1 MKVKWLLVAG
11 LVILVAGL
19 ALAGCTPGSPSL
31 GGATSDMQFSLSSQ
45 QQGIWV
51 SGQGKVTAVPD
62 VANLRLGVEAQA
74 ASVALAQAQ
83 AAEAMDRVMAALTDN
98 GVAKNDIETQY
109 FNIRKITRWD
119 KDREQEVVTGY
130 RVTNMVNAK
139 IREVDKAAAVIDA
152 VAGAGGDLVRVDSIS
167 FSIDDPTQY
176 QEEAREK
183 AMAEAKDKAGQM
195 AKLAK
200 VSLGKPTYISE
211 SSYAPPPIYR
221 EAFIADGAMPAA
233 APETPI
239 SPGEMEIT
247 VNVQIA
253 YAIR

>member
-1 MKVKWLLVAG
+1 MKGKWLVVSG
-11 LVILVAGL
+11 LVILVASL
-19 ALAGCTPGSPSL
+19 ALAGCTAGGPSL
-31 GGATSDMQFSLSSQ
+31 GNVPSDVQFSLNSQ

-51 SGQGKVTAVPD
+51 SGQGKVTVAPD

-74 ASVALAQAQ
+74 DSVALAQSQ
-83 AAEAMDRVMAALTDN
+83 ANEVMDRVMVTLTDN
-98 GVAKNDIETQY
+98 GVAKNDIKTQY
-109 FNIRKITRWD
+109 FNINKITRWD
-119 KDREQEVVTGY
+119 KDREQEVVIGY

-139 IREVDKAAAVIDA
+139 IREVDKAGAVIDA

-176 QEEAREK
+176 QAEAREK
-183 AMAEAKDKAGQM
+183 AMAEAREKAEQM

-221 EAFIADGAMPAA
+221 ETFVAEGAMPVAV
-233 APETPI
+233 PETPI

-247 VNVQIA
+247 LNVQIA